1 MEEYN
6 FKVGELNNRGTDVFN
21 LDELKIQPKNL
32 FDYLYEQLES
42 SDENLLKIIE
52 FFKENDIVELSI
64 EAFNEKCNIFH
75 IEFVLDK
82 VGIVKEFE
90 ISIFLSL
97 IKIMHDNNP
106 EYYPWFTN
114 TLFTRIANNFPDIA
128 LELINELKSLKYKF
142 ISEALSILINENPN
156 LDVNKKYDFSIE
168 YISSNIEP
176 LYIAGYIILE
186 KCVKNPLFSK
196 KSEAI
201 DLLHQLMKTK
211 TDNELLQVVH
221 TVCNLSLTEYSFQN
235 DIISIK
241 KNDNP
246 QINYVISQFLF
257 HNSKKIIHSDFL
269 KKLFFSF
276 ASIPCEFKGIIDNL
290 DFVLMHLVKID
301 FNFFYEFISKW
312 ILESDYQQKNIS
324 FCDIWKSFFSNLSFD
339 TQVIYIYTS
348 FLLKNEIAF
357 NRVASEI
364 IYNKG
369 LLSKKTFSLD
379 KTILENCNDED
390 IIFLCRKILGYIFD
404 INIICDFFDSIL
416 QIKINNKMLVNEI
429 LNLFISLGNDY
440 GYVVVKYFE
449 SKDFT
454 TECELNIVYKDIL
467 FRLNNILEQNKRVN
481 DYLELNGTYEE
492 ILEINRYQF
501 EEQKKMFKQAEEK
514 SVITK
519 LCKKTPLKYGIGFSY
534 NFEGKNSD
542 ISFFKEYSVAI
553 NISKQDIYSPV
564 NSQLIRTQ
572 YKLCKRGDK

>member
-1 MEEYN
+1 MI
-6 FKVGELNNRGTDVFN
+6 K
-21 LDELKIQPKNL
+21 LDELIKQPKKL
-32 FDYLYEQLES
+32 FDYLYEQINT
-42 SDENLLKIIE
+42 SDENLPKITN
-52 FFKENDIVELSI
+52 FFKENDIFELSI
-64 EAFNEKCNIFH
+64 KAFNEKCNIFH
-75 IEFVLDK
+75 IEYILDK
-82 VGIVKEFE
+82 VGVVKEFE
-90 ISIFLSL
+90 ITIFLSL
-97 IKIMHDNNP
+97 IKIMHDNNA
-106 EYYPWFTN
+106 EYFPWFTS
-114 TLFTRIANNFPDIA
+114 TLFSRIANNFPRIA
-128 LELINELKSLKYKF
+128 LELINELKILDYNF
-142 ISEALSILINENPN
+142 IPEAISILINENQ
-156 LDVNKKYDFSIE
+156 DIIVDKKYNYSLE
-168 YISSNIEP
+168 YINSNIP
-176 LYIAGYIILE
+176 SLYIAGYSILE
-186 KCVKNPLFSK
+186 KCVNNPSFSK
-196 KSEAI
+196 KTEAI

-211 TDNELLQVVH
+211 TDNELLHIVH
-221 TVCNLSLTEYSFQN
+221 TACNLSLTEYSFQN
-235 DIISIK
+235 DLISIK

-257 HNSKKIIHSDFL
+257 RNSKKIIHSDFL

-276 ASIPCEFKGIIDNL
+276 TSITCEFKGIIDNL

-404 INIICDFFDSIL
+404 INILCDFFDSIL
-416 QIKINNKMLVNEI
+416 QIKINNKMLVNDI

-440 GYVVVKYFE
+440 GYVVVEYFE
-449 SKDFT
+449 SKDLT
-454 TECELNIVYKDIL
+454 VECEINKIYKNIL
-467 FRLNNILEQNKRVN
+467 LSLNNILEQNKKVN
-481 DYLELNGTYEE
+481 DYLELNGTYDEL
-492 ILEINRYQF
+492 LEIKRHQF
-501 EEQKKMFKQAEEK
+501 DEQKKIAAMSEEK

-519 LCKKTPLKYGIGFSY
+519 LCKKIPLKYGIGFSS
-534 NFEGKNSD
+534 NNDGKNSD
-542 ISFFKEYSVAI
+542 VSYFKEYSVAI

-564 NSQLIRTQ
+564 NSQLVRTQ

>member
-1 MEEYN
+1 MI
-6 FKVGELNNRGTDVFN
+6 K
-21 LDELKIQPKNL
+21 LDELIKQPKKL
-32 FDYLYEQLES
+32 FDYLYEQINT
-42 SDENLLKIIE
+42 SDENLPQITN
-52 FFKENDIVELSI
+52 FFKENDIFELSI
-64 EAFNEKCNIFH
+64 KASNEKCNIFH
-75 IEFVLDK
+75 IEYILDK
-82 VGIVKEFE
+82 VGVVKEFE
-90 ISIFLSL
+90 ITIFLSL
-97 IKIMHDNNP
+97 IKIMHDNNA
-106 EYYPWFTN
+106 EYFPWFTS
-114 TLFTRIANNFPDIA
+114 TLFSRIANNFPRIA
-128 LELINELKSLKYKF
+128 LELINELKILDYNF
-142 ISEALSILINENPN
+142 IPEAISILINENQ
-156 LDVNKKYDFSIE
+156 DIIVDKKYNYSLE
-168 YISSNIEP
+168 YINSNIP
-176 LYIAGYIILE
+176 SLYIAGYSILE
-186 KCVKNPLFSK
+186 KCVNNPSFSK
-196 KSEAI
+196 KTEAI

-211 TDNELLQVVH
+211 TDNELLHVVH
-221 TVCNLSLTEYSFQN
+221 TACNLSLTEYSFQN
-235 DIISIK
+235 DLISIK

-257 HNSKKIIHSDFL
+257 RNSKKIIHSDFL

-276 ASIPCEFKGIIDNL
+276 ASITCEFKGIIDKL

-404 INIICDFFDSIL
+404 INILCDFFDSIL

-440 GYVVVKYFE
+440 GYVVVEYFE
-449 SKDFT
+449 SKDLT
-454 TECELNIVYKDIL
+454 VECEINKIYKNIL
-467 FRLNNILEQNKRVN
+467 LSLNNILEQNKKVN
-481 DYLELNGTYEE
+481 DYLELNGTYDEL
-492 ILEINRYQF
+492 LEIKRHQF
-501 EEQKKMFKQAEEK
+501 DEQKKIAAMSEAK

-519 LCKKTPLKYGIGFSY
+519 LCKKVPLKYGIGFSS
-534 NFEGKNSD
+534 NNDGKNSD
-542 ISFFKEYSVAI
+542 VSYFKEYSVAI

-564 NSQLIRTQ
+564 NSQLVRTQ